1 MRRGGEQCLA
11 SITLTGARRA
21 KSARAEAAHRQSQ
34 RRKKARNNC
43 NPRLRPPQLAASFI
57 WNTVRLATLL
67 HVGRGPKGS
76 PVEIVISLFCFSG
89 AQAGMSESHHRSC
102 QCGAVYSRTEAMAPK
117 RQIASFEC
125 SLCDT
130 TLETWNT
137 AWVPTYQFLA
147 GPVRLPNSGT
157 NS

>member
-1 MRRGGEQCLA
+1 ME
-11 SITLTGARRA
+11 TLYDLLGALPNDDVDDLRAAFRRA
-21 KSARAEAAHRQSQ
+21 VKRAHPDVNPEDPDVGLKF
-34 RRKKARNNC
+34 RRRE
-43 NPRLRPPQLAASFI
+43 
-57 WNTVRLATLL
+57 
-67 HVGRGPKGS
+67 GS

-89 AQAGMSESHHRSC
+89 AQARMSESHHRSC
-102 QCGAVYSRTEAMAPK
+102 QCGAVYSRTEAMAPE
-117 RQIASFEC
+117 RQIASFEW